1 METVGVFKIGHLMM
15 AERWDG
21 FQWQKRGNSANDPAT
36 MTQTKKMRRVQ
47 LSNLPLYLGLIEDS
61 IIKVV
66 TDYLLRN
73 YLNDA
78 NNQNPIVGC
87 ELNRKERT
95 CVVEL
100 SSVEEANRF
109 SKIKD
114 ITILN
119 VTCKV
124 TRLGESMYGTT
135 TNMAT
140 ILQNANVGYY
150 DIRLWLKLKQQH
162 FKQSTFCPAM
172 ARSI

>member
-1 METVGVFKIGHLMM
+1 M
-15 AERWDG
+15 
-21 FQWQKRGNSANDPAT
+21 

-47 LSNLPLYLGLIEDS
+47 LSNIPLYLGLNEES

-66 TDYLLRN
+66 TDYLIRN
-73 YLNDA
+73 YLNDT
-78 NNQNPIVGC
+78 NNQNPILVC
-87 ELNRKERT
+87 EINRKERT
-95 CVVEL
+95 CALEL

-114 ITILN
+114 INILN

-140 ILQNANVGYY
+140 ILQNANVALFN
-150 DIRLWLKLKQQH
+150 IRQWQRLKPLH
-162 FKQSTFCPAM
+162 FKQSICCQLLM
-172 ARSI
+172 ANLISISKILTLKVVLDLLSTSK